1 MIYRAYIING
11 YCYNLDVEKTQLF
24 KLLQTC
30 HRPAVYNQ
38 LVLVLSKNCTTFS
51 KFCEVNRLLTI

>member
-1 MIYRAYIING
+1 MIYRAFIING

-30 HRPAVYNQ
+30 HRPAMYNQ
-38 LVLVLSKNCTTFS
+38 LVLIVMWYTSLIKELYNFQ
-51 KFCEVNRLLTI
+51 

>member
-30 HRPAVYNQ
+30 HRPAVYNP
-38 LVLVLSKNCTTFS
+38 LVLKAMWYTSLIKELYNFQ
-51 KFCEVNRLLTI
+51 RG